1 MQKSA
6 GTLTRIE
13 FDVLSALLES
23 FADFSAEVI
32 AEEKAV
38 DTQLVLD
45 TVSSMQKQGWLDANG
60 ITALGLVQL
69 EPYKVQRAVIMAAG
83 FGSRLVPIT
92 LNTPKPLVRVHG
104 KRMIDS
110 VLDAVVAAG
119 IEEIVIIRGY
129 LGEQFDQLRYKY
141 PQVQFVENPIYNQ
154 ANNISSMVYA
164 KALLKRAY
172 VMEADLLLS
181 NPKLIKK
188 YQYCSNFLGIP
199 VEQSDDWCFV
209 VQDGVIRAQIPNGN
223 EYKDKLT
230 AQQTLYQEVGISYW
244 SEEDGEKLE
253 RHLQEVFDRADGKS
267 RYWDQVVF
275 VDRAGQYAV
284 EIRPCQIE
292 DIVEIDS
299 YRELVLIDEQYKVTL

>member
-13 FDVLSALLES
+13 FDVLTSLFES
-23 FADFSAEVI
+23 FADFSAEDL
-32 AEEKAV
+32 AKEKRV
-38 DTQLVLD
+38 DTQHVMD
-45 TVSSMQKQGWLDANG
+45 TVRSFKEQGLLDAAG
-60 ITALGLVQL
+60 ITALGLEKL

-119 IEEIVIIRGY
+119 IEEIIIIRGY

-141 PQVQFVENPIYNQ
+141 PQIQFVDNPLYDR
-154 ANNISSMVYA
+154 ANNISSMVCA
-164 KALLKRAY
+164 KALLKKAY

-181 NPKLIKK
+181 NPKLIRK
-188 YQYCSNFLGIP
+188 YQYSSNFLGIP

-209 VQDGVIRAQIPNGN
+209 VKDGRIRAQIPNGN
-223 EYKDKLT
+223 EYKSKLT
-230 AQQTLYQEVGISYW
+230 PQEVLYQEVGISYW
-244 SEEDGEKLE
+244 SEEDGCKLE
-253 RHLQEVFDRADGKS
+253 RHLQEVFDRADGKN
-267 RYWDQVVF
+267 RYWDQVMF
-275 VDRAGQYAV
+275 LDFAGQYDV
-284 EIRPCQIE
+284 EIRPCE
-292 DIVEIDS
+292 TTDIVEIDS
-299 YRELVLIDEQYKVTL
+299 FRELVLIDDQYKITL